1 MIDFNEHN
9 YLCHYGIKGM
19 KWGMRRYQNP
29 DGSLTPAGKA
39 RYGGG
44 KAEEYRV
51 KLLRKA
57 NKMNKHGEYENAI
70 KKIKSVSNEEL
81 AQELANRD
89 KKAKRT
95 GGYSAAGAG
104 AVAFIGNIAQ
114 VKAAD
119 DNGVTIAQTTNV
131 PLTMLVSY
139 FAGKGTSKLS
149 YSKNLI
155 NKYNETP
162 VPKTAA
168 EKEKHSAFYSKT
180 EQKQIKK
187 EHKENVHIEE
197 KRLSAKYE
205 AREKEI
211 REEIDRLAKKYD
223 FDLDDGGGGKTKEDE
238 KAGARYMLLWEEIDD
253 LDRQRRNEAIDVSLK
268 KIEDK
273 YGKSGTVYAKKAR
286 V

>member
-1 MIDFNEHN
+1 MNDFNEHN

-81 AQELANRD
+81 ARELANRD

-95 GGYSAAGAG
+95 GGYASLGAG
-104 AVAFIGNIAQ
+104 AAAFIGNVAQ

-119 DNGVTIAQTTNV
+119 DNGVTVAQTANV
-131 PLTMLVSY
+131 PLTMIVGY

-149 YSKNLI
+149 YTKNLI

-162 VPKTAA
+162 VSKTKAKTTETQPKQKYSKK
-168 EKEKHSAFYSKT
+168 EKEQIRAEFVKLRDKASKNSNRPSN
-180 EQKQIKK
+180 ERVAESWK
-187 EHKENVHIEE
+187 EAHDAIE
-197 KRLSAKYE
+197 K
-205 AREKEI
+205 
-211 REEIDRLAKKYD
+211 
-223 FDLDDGGGGKTKEDE
+223 
-238 KAGARYMLLWEEIDD
+238 
-253 LDRQRRNEAIDVSLK
+253 
-268 KIEDK
+268 K
-273 YGKSGTVYAKKAR
+273 YGKEIADEMYKTKASYFLFKR
-286 V
+286 DLL

>member
-1 MIDFNEHN
+1 MNEFNEHN

-81 AQELANRD
+81 ARELANRD

-104 AVAFIGNIAQ
+104 AAAFIGNIAQ

-119 DNGVTIAQTTNV
+119 NNGVTIAQTTNV
-131 PLTMLVSY
+131 PLTMLVGY

-149 YSKNLI
+149 YTKNLI

-162 VPKTAA
+162 V
-168 EKEKHSAFYSKT
+168 SKT
-180 EQKQIKK
+180 EAKTDRAKSESNKQAKNSPHPSDVYK
-187 EHKENVHIEE
+187 EAAKEAEKTFDKWLGFNSKELTPHDREALLDQYIYEEVYDKVE
-197 KRLSAKYE
+197 KRMSK
-205 AREKEI
+205 
-211 REEIDRLAKKYD
+211 
-223 FDLDDGGGGKTKEDE
+223 
-238 KAGARYMLLWEEIDD
+238 
-253 LDRQRRNEAIDVSLK
+253 
-268 KIEDK
+268 
-273 YGKSGTVYAKKAR
+273 
-286 V
+286 